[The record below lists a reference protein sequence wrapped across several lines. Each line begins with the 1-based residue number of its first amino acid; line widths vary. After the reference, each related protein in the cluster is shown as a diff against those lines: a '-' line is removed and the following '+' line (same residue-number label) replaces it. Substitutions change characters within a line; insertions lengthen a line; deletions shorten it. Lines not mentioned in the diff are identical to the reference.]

1 MITTM
6 TKMVTQMVQILG
18 KLLLQQQSGEITR
31 EAVAEGSLAKV
42 VEGGGA
48 DFGDVVEG
56 GAVVGG
62 EGGAVVGGE
71 GEGRGE
77 VEVVKLLRGLSAKS
91 GIIIVLFVFF
101 GSLNNKI

>member
-71 GEGRGE
+71 GEGEVRRGE
-77 VEVVKLLRGLSAKS
+77 EVVVVNLSRDLSEANKR
-91 GIIIVLFVFF
+91 VFV
-101 GSLNNKI
+101 SHS

>member
-42 VEGGGA
+42 VEGEGA

-71 GEGRGE
+71 GEGEVRRGE
-77 VEVVKLLRGLSAKS
+77 EVVVVNLSRDLSEANKR
-91 GIIIVLFVFF
+91 VFV
-101 GSLNNKI
+101 SHS